1 MSQVITDAVQR
12 EQVIQFLDQ
21 QFDELER
28 IVQALAVLREVSPR
42 WLDTIAAAGEIMSS
56 RIVAAALTSHGLLA
70 TWIDARRAVVTDG
83 EHTAAAPLFPET
95 TAALMAHV
103 DPPLA
108 AGPHPGGRRLRRR
121 HAAGVT
127 TTLGRGGSDYS
138 AAIVGACLGA
148 SEIQIWT
155 DVDGMLTADPRI
167 VADPHVVPH
176 LSFAEASELAYF
188 GAKVLHPA
196 TIQPAVARNIPVRIL
211 NSHRPQARGTL
222 ITGER
227 PPSARPL
234 TAIASKKH
242 VSVVSITSTR
252 MLMAHG
258 FLRRLF
264 EVFEKWKTAVDVIT
278 TSEVTVSVT
287 VDDRRRLP
295 AIVEALSEFAEVE
308 SEHDM
313 AIVCVVGE
321 GLQNDPRL
329 IGEVLQSVGRRA
341 DRAGV
346 AGGVAPQRDVRHPR
360 GRSAARAEPAARPV
374 LRAGAGAG
382 GLVVVDAT
390 LLLLIGH
397 GRMGKLVEALAPEY
411 RRAVSRASSRR
422 RTPSA
427 RFATAIS
434 AESMSRSTSRCRR
447 GAANLPL
454 LAERG
459 INVVIGTTGWAAHE
473 RELRALVA
481 RSPDRRARRAE
492 LLARHEPVP
501 TRSSRT
507 RRAASPA
514 IQAFGAW
521 IHELH
526 HAAKKDAPS
535 GTALQLKAGMERAGY
550 ARADRRVLHARRVR
564 FPGTHTVGFDGP
576 SETVTLTHT
585 VRDRAVFA
593 RGALEAARWLTGPP
607 RLVHD
612 AGHA

>member
-1 MSQVITDAVQR
+1 MKFGGTSVADQSAIERLIAIVRAQRQADAQQEGGDARGPIVVVSALSKVTDRLLGIAANAGAGDIEGAMTNLRELRQRHITVSKVVTDAVQR

-21 QFDELER
+21 HFDELER

-42 WLDTIAAAGEIMSS
+42 WLDSIAATGEILSS
-56 RIVAAALTSHGLLA
+56 RMVAAALTSHGLLA

-83 EHTAAAPLFPET
+83 EHTSAAPLFPET
-95 TAALMAHV
+95 TAALMTHV

-108 AGPHPGGRRLRRR
+108 AGRIPVVGGFVGAT
-121 HAAGVT
+121 AAGVT

-148 SEIQIWT
+148 GEIQIWT

-167 VADPHVVPH
+167 VSDPYVVPH

-321 GLQNDPRL
+321 SLQNDPRL
-329 IGEVLQSVGRRA
+329 IGEVLQGVGDVQIGLVSQAASRRNVTFVIREA
-341 DRAGV
+341 DLPHALSRLHGKFF
-346 AGGVAPQRDVRHPR
+346 AP
-360 GRSAARAEPAARPV
+360 EPAP
-374 LRAGAGAG
+374 AG
-382 GLVVVDAT
+382 L
-390 LLLLIGH
+390 
-397 GRMGKLVEALAPEY
+397 
-411 RRAVSRASSRR
+411 S
-422 RTPSA
+422 
-427 RFATAIS
+427 
-434 AESMSRSTSRCRR
+434 
-447 GAANLPL
+447 
-454 LAERG
+454 
-459 INVVIGTTGWAAHE
+459 
-473 RELRALVA
+473 
-481 RSPDRRARRAE
+481 
-492 LLARHEPVP
+492 
-501 TRSSRT
+501 
-507 RRAASPA
+507 
-514 IQAFGAW
+514 
-521 IHELH
+521 
-526 HAAKKDAPS
+526 
-535 GTALQLKAGMERAGY
+535 
-550 ARADRRVLHARRVR
+550 
-564 FPGTHTVGFDGP
+564 
-576 SETVTLTHT
+576 
-585 VRDRAVFA
+585 
-593 RGALEAARWLTGPP
+593 
-607 RLVHD
+607 
-612 AGHA
+612 